1 MTGAEFKTFEKAAK
15 ATVRRL
21 SAENTWLRH
30 SLMEMETRVA
40 GLHAQLDAL
49 EKRARAMKQQL
60 AAATPKTTPKTRSKE

>member
-1 MTGAEFKTFEKAAK
+1 MTDAEFKTFEKAAK
-15 ATVRRL
+15 ATVRRV

-30 SLMEMETRVA
+30 SLMEMKTRVA

-60 AAATPKTTPKTRSKE
+60 ATATPKTTPKTRSKK